1 MIKMLTYL
9 NGELKQ
15 DEIEWESKLVLVF
28 SLRLQNLDR
37 DSAPYKLENV
47 FNFANQ
53 SMEWHSLIS
62 KTDLFWLLDG
72 AGDIKRSISAVSKP
86 VYMRVYMSFSSPVR
100 FSECPLK
107 KVAVI
112 NRNGRGWLF

>member
-53 SMEWHSLIS
+53 SMEWHLLIS
-62 KTDLFWLLDG
+62 KTDLFWPLDG
-72 AGDIKRSISAVSKP
+72 TGDIKRSMRQFRNT
-86 VYMRVYMSFSSPVR
+86 VYVRAFFFPVR

-107 KVAVI
+107 KVA
-112 NRNGRGWLF
+112 GY

>member
-1 MIKMLTYL
+1 MFKTLTYL

-15 DEIEWESKLVLVF
+15 GEIEWESKLVLVF

-37 DSAPYKLENV
+37 DSALYKLENV

-72 AGDIKRSISAVSKP
+72 TGDIKRSMLQFRNIGVC
-86 VYMRVYMSFSSPVR
+86 VCVFFFSVR
-100 FSECPLK
+100 SSECPLK

-112 NRNGRGWLF
+112 NRNERGWLF